1 ILRSAYTRHA
11 EDDDYAQPRALW
23 ENVLSGTDRAHLVS
37 NIVGHASAPEVTS
50 DMRKRVVEYWE
61 NVHKDLGRGVAEGLG
76 VGD

>member
-1 ILRSAYTRHA
+1 M
-11 EDDDYAQPRALW
+11 
-23 ENVLSGTDRAHLVS
+23 SGADRAHLVS

-61 NVHKDLGRGVAEGLG
+61 NVHKDLGRGAAEGLG